1 MKKLE
6 SDGTVVVIAGT
17 GEEGN
22 NNGSGSYASF
32 GQPVGVCTNE
42 SDDIFVTDGQI
53 GTVKL
58 VTTVTGTI
66 QFLENLRK
74 LYGAFSIHLK
84 NKPAKKH
91 TIEEASQ
98 MVKHVSSYIKLTI
111 SSVQEIRNSYGITNG
126 PHGTV
131 ASKNLCV
138 SVISITEELKNK
150 D

>member
-42 SDDIFVTDGQI
+42 GDDIFVTDGQI

-84 NKPAKKH
+84 NKPVKKH
-91 TIEEASQ
+91 TIEEAQ

-111 SSVQEIRNSYGITNG
+111 SSV
-126 PHGTV
+126 
-131 ASKNLCV
+131 
-138 SVISITEELKNK
+138 
-150 D
+150 